1 MPILS
6 EKDKQEISKRLSQ
19 MIRPV
24 KLLLFSQKL
33 GDCQYCAST
42 EELMGDLCSLSDK
55 INLEKFNFI
64 TDKDAVDRYKIDKI
78 PAIIVA
84 GENEKNEI
92 IDYGIRF
99 FGIPA
104 GYEFASF
111 LETILMVS
119 HDDSR
124 LSEKSK
130 KDLKQLNKP
139 VHIQVFITP
148 SCPHCQSAV
157 LMAHMVAYES
167 NMIRSDMIESM
178 EFPDFANKNLVH
190 VVPKVILNDS
200 TSFEGALPEE
210 QFISNILSVGKSS
223 E

>member
-1 MPILS
+1 MAILS
-6 EKDKQEISKRLSQ
+6 DKDKQEISKRLSQ
-19 MIRPV
+19 MIKPV
-24 KLLLFSQKL
+24 RLFLFTQKL
-33 GDCQYCAST
+33 GDCQYCVPT
-42 EELMGDLCSLSDK
+42 EELLDDVCPLSDK

-64 TDKDAVDRYKIDKI
+64 TDNSAVDEYKIDKI
-78 PAIIVA
+78 PAIVVA

-119 HDDSR
+119 RDDSGLLEKSR
-124 LSEKSK
+124 KDLEKLSE
-130 KDLKQLNKP
+130 P
-139 VHIQVFITP
+139 VHIRVFITP

-157 LMAHMVAYES
+157 IMAHMAAYES

-178 EFPDFANKNLVH
+178 EFPDFANRFSVH
-190 VVPKVILNDS
+190 VVPKIVINDS
-200 TSFEGALPEE
+200 TSFEGTLPEE
-210 QFISNILSVGKSS
+210 QFISNILSAGKSS